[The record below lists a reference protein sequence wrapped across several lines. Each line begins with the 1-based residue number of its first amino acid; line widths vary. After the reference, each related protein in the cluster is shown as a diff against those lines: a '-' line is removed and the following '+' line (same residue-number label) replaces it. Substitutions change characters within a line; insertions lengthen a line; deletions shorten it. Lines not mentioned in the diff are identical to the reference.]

1 MRMPCI
7 CNGLATHVPAILLQT
22 KDRRILPPKLSLF
35 SYVYPGV
42 TVREHTGASDHGTG
56 QTLPYGN
63 TKARAYGTRLRVC
76 APALWKGGQNRG
88 ISPGESAGG
97 IPWPVRRPSLCLRL
111 WNPIVVRSRPRLTH
125 RNVHGRT
132 QTRAMTRG
140 DRGVQST
147 GVAWQSLC
155 IRPGCSAQHSQ
166 RPATHSPCV
175 RLAGTKL

>member
-1 MRMPCI
+1 MVLLTDLQAPVR
-7 CNGLATHVPAILLQT
+7 LQAILLQT
-22 KDRRILPPKLSLF
+22 KDWRILPPKLSLF

-42 TVREHTGASDHGTG
+42 TVREHTGASGHGTG

-76 APALWKGGQNRG
+76 APTFWKKAHFRG
-88 ISPGESAGG
+88 MPRGESAGR
-97 IPWPVRRPSLCLRL
+97 IPWLVRRSSLCLRL

-125 RNVHGRT
+125 RNVHERT

-147 GVAWQSLC
+147 GVAM
-155 IRPGCSAQHSQ
+155 
-166 RPATHSPCV
+166 HSPSV
-175 RLAGTKL
+175 RYALAPASYEFGLAFASH